1 MPAIFPCLVC
11 ECSTRFAIT
20 ARCSSR
26 FAVATKPA
34 HQVVATAPRRA
45 TSWIAWEQ
53 PNPALYAPP
62 TRAPPSSEAQEAA
75 AGKAQGTRSVGKT
88 VTAPATAPVAGGSH
102 QEVSVSGKTMP
113 PSIPARSSRALS
125 GQTRSVQTLAAAKPN
140 GDVDVDVVDRW
151 TLPTTLLRIP
161 DVTSTWPGETPAY
174 PDQKRVRK
182 LHHVVVVHEN
192 AGPSSRTPAAHPAQ
206 PGDTTSSRH
215 DPSETKSTA
224 LLSTVSSVLLGLQ
237 ALKENPE
244 SSYPSVSFRQAVL
257 TYMDGVQSR
266 EEARA
271 AVKDLEDA
279 LLVMNALEK
288 EGSEKKK

>member
-1 MPAIFPCLVC
+1 M
-11 ECSTRFAIT
+11 
-20 ARCSSR
+20 
-26 FAVATKPA
+26 
-34 HQVVATAPRRA
+34 ATAPRRS

-75 AGKAQGTRSVGKT
+75 AKAQGTRSVGKT
-88 VTAPATAPVAGGSH
+88 VTAPATAPVAVGGH

-113 PSIPARSSRALS
+113 PSIPAGSSRVLS
-125 GQTRSVQTLAAAKPN
+125 GQTRSVQTLAAKHD
-140 GDVDVDVVDRW
+140 GDDVDRW
-151 TLPTTLLRIP
+151 MLPTTLLRIP

-182 LHHVVVVHEN
+182 HHHVVVHEN
-192 AGPSSRTPAAHPAQ
+192 EGPSSRKLDHHDAATAAAQ
-206 PGDTTSSRH
+206 RSDTTSSH
-215 DPSETKSTA
+215 YDPAEMKSTA

-244 SSYPSVSFRQAVL
+244 SSYPNVSFRQAVL

-288 EGSEKKK
+288 EGSEKKEASAGENSNKSDGKERV